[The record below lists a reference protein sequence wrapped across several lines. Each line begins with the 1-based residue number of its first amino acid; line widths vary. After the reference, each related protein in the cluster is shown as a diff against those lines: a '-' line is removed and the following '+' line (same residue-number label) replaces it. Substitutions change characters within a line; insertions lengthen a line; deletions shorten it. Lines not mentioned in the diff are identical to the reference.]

1 MIESMFGGTDSEA
14 ERVTGI
20 GPAGSLGPNEILRD
34 VERAMDGQGY
44 LEWVRYS
51 HAAELHRR
59 LDAEVQASDFLKDA
73 FVQCAA
79 RLGAAQRLS
88 QVLAEH
94 HLMCALALRDRLPQV
109 ALALKDGVVA
119 AHHIAAIVSRT
130 DLIEGTDHAA
140 DIDRE
145 IAANLRRR
153 GSWSKKA
160 MRDMVDA
167 TIFRRD
173 PDLVREERKDAH
185 NNRGVWADGKQNGM
199 GELTAVLSAE
209 HTAMIMARLEKL
221 ADSTCRRDPRRKPQR
236 MSDALFAITMA
247 RAFTCQC
254 DQDDDHPCAATILTV
269 PADGMF
275 SGIDAK
281 IVLHAIANQSTL
293 DGDNEQPGYLEGH
306 GVIGADHARDLTE
319 QDTTLTRPMGNTTAP
334 VPEPEPEPEAV
345 PEPGPEP
352 EPEPDASVEGAL
364 SQRQSSSCES
374 PAPNRKTR
382 RAGKKTARNKTAMM
396 AAPPDP
402 RLTGIGTDDRARATE
417 PVVQVIPLPAVQPG
431 DHYRPSAV
439 LDAFI
444 RIRDCYCTWPGCD
457 APAWNADLDH
467 TTEYN
472 HHNPAAGGRTHPAG
486 MKALCRFH
494 HMVKTHSD
502 WLDDQYIDRDG
513 RTRTIVITPEGRR
526 YHGPAWT
533 GEDLFPA
540 LHKIVWDNNSPP
552 TRTRTR
558 TPHADTAPRSRTV
571 AKHQRRQQERHRNR
585 LRRESADDSDAH

>member
-1 MIESMFGGTDSEA
+1 MRAAEALGAMSDPRGMIESMFGGTDSEA

-34 VERAMDGQGY
+34 IERAICGQGY
-44 LEWVRYS
+44 LEWVRYT

-73 FVQCAA
+73 FTQCAA
-79 RLGAAQRLS
+79 RLGAAQGLS

-94 HLMCALALRDRLPQV
+94 HLSCALALRDRIPQV
-109 ALALKDGVVA
+109 ALALKHGFVA
-119 AHHIAAIVSRT
+119 AHHIPAIVSRT

-145 IAANLRRR
+145 IAENLRRR

-173 PDLVREERKDAH
+173 PDLVREERQDAQ

-209 HTAMIMARLEKL
+209 HAAMIMQRLAKL

-254 DQDDDHPCAATILTV
+254 DEDDDHPCTATIVTV

-293 DGDNEQPGYLEGH
+293 DGGDEQPGYLEDH
-306 GVIGADHARDLTE
+306 GVIGADHARDLAE
-319 QDTTLTRPMGNTTAP
+319 QDATVTRPMGNRTAP
-334 VPEPEPEPEAV
+334 EAEPTPAAPSGDV
-345 PEPGPEP
+345 QPC
-352 EPEPDASVEGAL
+352 PD
-364 SQRQSSSCES
+364 
-374 PAPNRKTR
+374 APNRKTR
-382 RAGKKTARNKTAMM
+382 RAGKKTAMM
-396 AAPPDP
+396 QAPPDP
-402 RLTGIGTDDRARATE
+402 RLAGMGADDWARVTE
-417 PVVQVIPLPAVQPG
+417 PAVQVIPLPPVQPG

-444 RIRDCYCTWPGCD
+444 RIRDCYCRWPGCD
-457 APAWNADLDH
+457 KPAWTADLDH
-467 TTEYN
+467 TVEYN
-472 HHNPAAGGRTHPAG
+472 HDNPAAGGRTHPTG

-502 WLDDQYIDRDG
+502 WLDDQYVDRDG
-513 RTRTIVITPEGRR
+513 RTRTNVITPEGRR
-526 YHGPAWT
+526 YRGPAWT

-540 LHKIVWDNNSPP
+540 LQKLLWDNRSPEIGK
-552 TRTRTR
+552 RAR
-558 TPHADTAPRSRTV
+558 HVDASPRSRTE
-571 AKHQRRQQERHRNR
+571 AKHQRRQQERNRNR
-585 LRRESADDSDAH
+585 LLREPADDTDAH